1 MASLES
7 ERQRPIVNGPTTPT
21 KAKNMTQKTSKTPT
35 HTVRL
40 LPASNAENTKTWPF
54 VGAAWENRDGSFN
67 IILNTQLP
75 EGARVQIKKR
85 KAVAERTSEAA

>member
-1 MASLES
+1 
-7 ERQRPIVNGPTTPT
+7 
-21 KAKNMTQKTSKTPT
+21 MTQKASKTPT

-40 LPASNAENTKTWPF
+40 LPAQNSQSKETWPF

-67 IILNTQLP
+67 IVLNTQLP

-85 KAVAERTSEAA
+85 KAAGSGTTKAA